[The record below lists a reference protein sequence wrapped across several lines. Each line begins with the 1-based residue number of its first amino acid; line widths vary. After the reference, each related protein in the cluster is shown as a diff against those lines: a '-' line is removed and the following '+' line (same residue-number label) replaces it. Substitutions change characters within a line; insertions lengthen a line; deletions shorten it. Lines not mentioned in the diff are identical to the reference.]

1 MKKEWK
7 KYTDVRQ
14 SVFQNHFSET
24 NSKGSI
30 EEKAAV
36 TSSMKDSLFFFCTYE
51 CELVCVLRKLHHP
64 WKYGRCEQSIM
75 QYLSKLLPL

>member
-24 NSKGSI
+24 NSKRSI

-36 TSSMKDSLFFFCTYE
+36 TSSMKDSLFFFFARMNVSWSVFCGNSTILGNTE
-51 CELVCVLRKLHHP
+51 DASN
-64 WKYGRCEQSIM
+64 Q
-75 QYLSKLLPL
+75 